1 MFLKTL
7 EAQFWNWLG
16 LIVNR
21 NCVSKP
27 NFSTSKTKFMC
38 ILVIDES
45 AMIRFNVLLLLNS
58 LVVWKRDFLMLNIW
72 KSVKCN
78 LFGLKRKYKNDVIS
92 LQYLMTSR
100 NPRPPLLFNFSIWGH
115 FRYFKQFLAHLLSFD
130 LRSPLC
136 QLMWATRSRLIQI
149 EQIRIYLNKNT
160 ESQMRKQVIT
170 TQIKPYSVKISLHWP
185 N

>member
-1 MFLKTL
+1 M
-7 EAQFWNWLG
+7 
-16 LIVNR
+16 
-21 NCVSKP
+21 
-27 NFSTSKTKFMC
+27 
-38 ILVIDES
+38 
-45 AMIRFNVLLLLNS
+45 RFNVLLLLNS
-58 LVVWKRDFLMLNIW
+58 MVVWKRDFLMLNIW

-160 ESQMRKQVIT
+160 ESQMRKQVTDHHHDSNQALFSQNKSSLTELVELTCLTICVHQFRVCT
-170 TQIKPYSVKISLHWP
+170 FWAAKFRIQVSISQTCH
-185 N
+185 